1 MFKKKSLILG
11 LLILSVFVFSFA
23 AAAQDQLVL
32 WHTSFTSEWSGLEE
46 TVNFFEENTDLNV
59 STDYGPPLYRDIS
72 QQLIVQARTGNPDVV
87 EGVLEQMFTYAKADL
102 IMPLNDFWEDYEDK
116 DQYLDNVMEAV
127 TIDGEIYAIPYNTN
141 VRLLLYRKSIFEEY
155 DLEVPTNWDELVETA
170 TYISENVD
178 GMDGFMFTTKE
189 REVRAFQEFMS
200 FYLQLNKSMFDVSG
214 EEIKVTATVDQLE
227 QVLSLYDEMFESG
240 AISSNNKGAD
250 WKALDYGYTSGNQAM
265 VTVGP
270 WIWSHRYED
279 EGRAEVID
287 DTGIT
292 AIPVAENGS
301 PGTYMEVKP
310 IMINKYTENPE
321 KAWELVKE
329 VTNKEFQLLLDSNAG
344 VLSPRK
350 DVMAEP
356 EMAENWWLQGFSE
369 YADTGVAL
377 DPISWERPQNAII
390 SAIQEVIYDEGTSAE
405 VAEQL
410 HQELNEIAEKL

>member
-23 AAAQDQLVL
+23 ATAQDQLVL
-32 WHTSFTSEWSGLEE
+32 WHTSFTSEWSGLEK

-127 TIDGEIYAIPYNTN
+127 TMDGEIYAIPYNTN

-155 DLEVPTNWDELVETA
+155 DLEVPKNWDELIETA
-170 TYISENVD
+170 NYISENVE

-265 VTVGP
+265 ITVGP
-270 WIWSHRYED
+270 WIWSHRYKD
-279 EGRAEVID
+279 EARAKVID
-287 DTGIT
+287 DTGIA

-329 VTNKEFQLLLDSNAG
+329 VTNKEFQLLIDSNAG

-356 EMAENWWLQGFSE
+356 KMADNWWLQGFSE

-390 SAIQEVIYDEGTSAE
+390 SAIQEVIYNEGTSAE